1 MFELVFA
8 WTVFTLVLGKSAEAV
23 THAWKGTAP
32 PGHQRR
38 MARIR
43 AREAAGARRGI
54 EPPSG
59 FSRWARTVWADSWNA
74 ATERHK
80 ERWPAKAAK
89 KRARARERWEWWDH
103 VEDEAGQR
111 WEKRRAARDSDGDA
125 PAEEPETDPEPE
137 SVEHPRAD
145 SEEAPE
151 SETVAP
157 DPEPEPVVHPR
168 TERGQADPEDD
179 MPSTTRGLITLQ
191 RLSEANLAVK
201 QREAREEKA
210 AREARRRAFLNT
222 PDTPDSAPETPG
234 QGPDGGVRGTRTPG
248 QGPVSGGGAT
258 IPTGPTTEGS
268 DDMPGEVMNLSG
280 ATRFT
285 RALHKSYSASSE
297 RLEEVLAWLHGQN
310 ITEGRLH
317 DKFAAILAATTD
329 TLALVEKAQHSCEEQ
344 LRVRDA
350 VEAAGADALS
360 KDALLKS

>member
-8 WTVFTLVLGKSAEAV
+8 WTVFTLVMGKSAEAV

-54 EPPSG
+54 EPPNG
-59 FSRWARTVWADSWNA
+59 FGRWARTVWADSWNA

-89 KRARARERWEWWDH
+89 KRERARARWEWWDH

-125 PAEEPETDPEPE
+125 PAEEPETGP
-137 SVEHPRAD
+137 
-145 SEEAPE
+145 EEAPE

-157 DPEPEPVVHPR
+157 DPEPEPVEHPR
-168 TERGQADPEDD
+168 TERGQADPEDG

-201 QREAREEKA
+201 QRDARAAKA
-210 AREARRRAFLNT
+210 AREAPKGASPIP
-222 PDTPDSAPETPG
+222 PDTPDSAPKTPG
-234 QGPDGGVRGTRTPG
+234 QGADGGVRGPRTPG
-248 QGPVSGGGAT
+248 HPSVSGGGAT
-258 IPTGPTTEGS
+258 IPTTEG

-285 RALHKSYSASSE
+285 RALHKSYAASSE

-360 KDALLKS
+360 KVALLKS

>member
-8 WTVFTLVLGKSAEAV
+8 WTIFTLVVGKSAEAV

-43 AREAAGARRGI
+43 ARETRDARRGI
-54 EPPSG
+54 EPPNG
-59 FSRWARTVWADSWNA
+59 FNRWARTVWADSWNE
-74 ATERHK
+74 ATERHR

-125 PAEEPETDPEPE
+125 PAEEPETGP
-137 SVEHPRAD
+137 
-145 SEEAPE
+145 EEAPE
-151 SETVAP
+151 SETDTP
-157 DPEPEPVVHPR
+157 DPEPEPVEHPPA
-168 TERGQADPEDD
+168 ERATTDPEDG

-191 RLSEANLAVK
+191 RLSEANLAAK

-210 AREARRRAFLNT
+210 AREAPKGT
-222 PDTPDSAPETPG
+222 SPVPPDTPDSAPKTPV
-234 QGPDGGVRGTRTPG
+234 QGPNGGVRGTRTPG
-248 QGPVSGGGAT
+248 HPPVSGGGAT

-285 RALHKSYSASSE
+285 RALHKSYSASAG
-297 RLEEVLAWLHGQN
+297 RLEDVLAWLEAQN

-329 TLALVEKAQHSCEEQ
+329 TLALVEKAQERCEEQ

-350 VEAAGADALS
+350 VEAAGSDALS
-360 KDALLKS
+360 KDTLLKS